1 MTTRRERIES
11 VGYDYASR
19 GRRPIEHCNVCQSA
33 SLARVT
39 ETDRYGYAASASGCK
54 RCSLV
59 FLDPQMDNDGY
70 SDFYAKWYR
79 PIVSAY
85 HDREINAE
93 TLPADQRRYADSL
106 SEWLSSQFSAQSS
119 AQLGGAKIDTLLD
132 VGGSTGIVAAALR
145 DAIGAQGTVIDPSP
159 EELEVAAGLGL
170 ETAAG
175 FVEDFEPAAG
185 TRFDLVVL
193 CQTADHLLDVAS
205 ALRKIRQLVSDEG
218 WFFVDIVDYQTV
230 AANKGGIV
238 EAIKVDHPYYFSDV
252 TVRCALARAGFEVV
266 ATRDA
271 EDQHLDYLCRP
282 CAPQPD
288 TLPAQADV
296 DTAWQRLLELGALA

>member
-1 MTTRRERIES
+1 MTTRPERIEA

-19 GRRPIEHCNVCQSA
+19 GRQPIERCNLCQST

-54 RCSLV
+54 NCSLV

-93 TLPADQRRYADSL
+93 TLPAEQRRYADSL
-106 SEWLSSQFSAQSS
+106 SEWLAG
-119 AQLGGAKIDTLLD
+119 QLGSGKVGTLLD

-205 ALRKIRQLVSDEG
+205 ALQKIRELVSDDG
-218 WFFVDIVDYQTV
+218 WFFIDIVDYQTV

-252 TVRCALARAGFEVV
+252 TIRFALARAGFEVV
-266 ATRDA
+266 ATRGA
-271 EDQHLDYLCRP
+271 ADQHLDYLCRP
-282 CAPQPD
+282 CAPQ
-288 TLPAQADV
+288 TEALPARADV
-296 DTAWQRLLELGALA
+296 ESAWQRLVELGSTA